1 MFFDTYQPF
10 FAKWFTY
17 FSKTIYLLPEKGLP
31 FPPKGSTFSIKKV
44 NLFAE
49 KVDPFS
55 KVALRTKFFPMFV
68 IYDVKENVLG
78 LR

>member
-31 FPPKGSTFSIKKV
+31 FQLKKSTF
-44 NLFAE
+44 FAE